1 MGKTSKKRRG
11 KGTRHRGGTHHQNP
25 ATLAKRAAVK
35 HPSVATGGHGS
46 LRARDDKLAVLC
58 DEPIHNPLDVTI
70 VSVTPTSV
78 ATGPNFG
85 GYGSLRARDSKL
97 TVPCDELIDE
107 PILDVTAPSVTA
119 PFVNTITSA
128 TNTPIITASAIP
140 WYRNATTA
148 TSPPVASLAD
158 HLFSHV
164 IPSTKT
170 MYPRVPSITSVAEY
184 LFGCSSTAT
193 TNHIDTQETRLLLLP
208 DDSRMGATHRTC
220 NSPPHS
226 LPMNIDS
233 TMKVCSTP
241 HSPRSPLPPIGMHT
255 PQPHDP

>member
-1 MGKTSKKRRG
+1 M
-11 KGTRHRGGTHHQNP
+11 P
-25 ATLAKRAAVK
+25 CDELI
-35 HPSVATGGHGS
+35 
-46 LRARDDKLAVLC
+46 
-58 DEPIHNPLDVTI
+58 DEPIHEPLDELCNVITAISPIHESLDITTI
-70 VSVTPTSV
+70 SVTPTSV
-78 ATGPNFG
+78 ATDPNFG